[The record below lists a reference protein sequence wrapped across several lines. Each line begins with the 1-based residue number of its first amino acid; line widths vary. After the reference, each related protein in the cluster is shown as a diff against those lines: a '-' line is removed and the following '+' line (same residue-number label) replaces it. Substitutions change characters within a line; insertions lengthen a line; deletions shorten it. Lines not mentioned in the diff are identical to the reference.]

1 MFICRSYNIY
11 VLNEI
16 ISFYILFSIKIC
28 IIHIKTVILQ
38 SNSILIKVINTKGNM
53 KFSLSNDSRTLI
65 QQSTGLDYAHQCSTA
80 ISNVD
85 SKGHGNSAYKIK
97 DSRDVAPRGSIY
109 LQMGRIMS
117 LHKVKS
123 YLKRI

>member
-1 MFICRSYNIY
+1 
-11 VLNEI
+11 
-16 ISFYILFSIKIC
+16 
-28 IIHIKTVILQ
+28 
-38 SNSILIKVINTKGNM
+38 M

-65 QQSTGLDYAHQCSTA
+65 QKSTGLDYAHQRCTA

-85 SKGHGNSAYKIK
+85 SKRHGNSAYKIK

>member
-1 MFICRSYNIY
+1 MTYFDPIFVFLHTFFYENLQDSNKNRNFANEQYPGKSNQYKRS
-11 VLNEI
+11 
-16 ISFYILFSIKIC
+16 
-28 IIHIKTVILQ
+28 
-38 SNSILIKVINTKGNM
+38 M

-65 QQSTGLDYAHQCSTA
+65 QQSTGLDYAHQRCTA

-85 SKGHGNSAYKIK
+85 SKRHGNSAYKIK